1 MPTASGVSGNLLSGE
16 QYYAGL
22 LDGYGDQYDIG
33 IDRIK
38 VGGVENEIKFNG
50 NTINKSYYND
60 AVIVTSIDGLA
71 DPDIRDSRAENPGYD
86 GETAFKALYGGRTI
100 VLSGFIRS
108 GTLSKLRDMQDG
120 LKATFAPL
128 EEKQLTFKS
137 TSFDKSISI
146 YCRKSQPITMGE
158 VQEGFQFKRDFQITL
173 RASNFEFVSSKLYS
187 VFWQNSTDPS
197 DASQTPTAFY
207 GEKNIGDIVNLGN
220 YLADTLI
227 KVEGPIIA
235 HTAGLEALRITNNF
249 IGQTSIGSAA
259 NVSGAAETSN
269 QQLQT
274 GLDISKNNVFILK
287 AKASSATVL
296 AAGQYL
302 LIDSKNKS
310 IKKYDSSSDAL
321 INNSSNGKPYF
332 YDLLDVSSEW
342 IKLAP
347 GNNPMIV
354 EATGPTAPATS
365 NPKITIFYR
374 HTFI

>member
-1 MPTASGVSGNLLSGE
+1 MPTASGVSGNLLTGE
-16 QYYAGL
+16 QYTAGL
-22 LDGYGDQYDIG
+22 LDGYAEEYDVG
-33 IDRIK
+33 LDRIK

-71 DPDIRDSRAENPGYD
+71 DPDVRDSRAENPGYD
-86 GETAFKALYGGRTI
+86 GETAFRALYGGRTI
-100 VLSGFIRS
+100 VLSGFIRA

-128 EEKQLTFKS
+128 DEKQLIFKS
-137 TSFDKSISI
+137 TSFDKSLSI

-173 RASNFEFVSSKLYS
+173 RASNFEFVSSKLHS

-227 KVEGPIIA
+227 KVEGPLIA
-235 HTAGLEALRITNNF
+235 TASGTEALIITNDF
-249 IGQTSIGSAA
+249 ISQTSIGSAA
-259 NVSGAAETSN
+259 NTSGAAEISN
-269 QQLQT
+269 QALQT
-274 GLDISKNNVFILK
+274 GLDISKNNLFTLK
-287 AKASSATVL
+287 AKSSATVL
-296 AAGQYL
+296 TSTEYF
-302 LIDSKNKS
+302 LIDSKNRS
-310 IKKYDSSSDAL
+310 IKKYNATTDAQIL
-321 INNSSNGKPYF
+321 NANNKPYY
-332 YDLLDVSSEW
+332 YDYLDVSSEW

-347 GNNPMIV
+347 GSNPIKI
-354 EATGPTAPATS
+354 EAIGPSSPATS